1 MANSLINWVLTYPKR
16 FILFILLITLAAGC
30 FVYKNISINTSNT
43 DLLSKELTFRKN
55 DIAFTKEFPQFS
67 NTIMVVIDAR
77 EKDVAQ
83 DIASKFYY
91 FAKTREDEL
100 FDDIFYPNELDF
112 FKKNGF
118 LYLSEDELEE
128 SLDEMSAYQPFISRL
143 SQNQT
148 LYGLL
153 NTVNLFLTADLNDQ
167 YIQKINKLFKKLP
180 EVESNNSL
188 SWSNLFSS
196 RSEINHREIIYL
208 KPKLNTGSFFP
219 SKDSL
224 NFLKNIDREFDDY
237 KHANR
242 MNMYQKD
249 SKKSFDIRLTGTV
262 PMEQEELSNL
272 EKGSKK
278 GIFISL
284 LFVLIIIS
292 IAFFWRMHLI
302 LGSLAT
308 LIIGL
313 IWTTAIALLLFQE
326 LNLISIA
333 FAVLFIGLGIDFAIH
348 YCLRSVELFDEKHDN
363 FLINTHKS
371 ISKALFLT
379 AIAIAIGFFS
389 FAFTSFKGVAQLGAI
404 AGSGMFVSLFLTL
417 FFLPAFLILKKN
429 KETFSGWSGFEKMIF
444 FSFFNNKRISK
455 IFFYLSLALILGS
468 IYNLEKIQFENDP
481 IKLRDQNT
489 TSVQTMNELI
499 KDKNVNPHSVD
510 ILVDNFSEVN
520 DIKNNIVNSDEIK
533 EAISF
538 FDLIPENQE
547 KKLEILDQFKTFYP
561 KIELKEPR
569 LLTPREFALEK
580 TKINDLLSDLQI
592 KISKNYKN
600 KIDIREI
607 KRLEKRINSYEYSE
621 SFTEY
626 EKQFFYFLNQNIK
639 RFNKSLEAKIIF
651 EEDIPVSLK
660 KRYIGQN
667 GKIRVEIVPSK
678 DLDNFD
684 YKKSFIASVSNINLN
699 ISGGSFTTYEAGK
712 EVVKSFKEA
721 IVASIFLTTL
731 FLIFTLR
738 NFKKVFIVF
747 VNLIAA
753 FLFTL
758 YFLGALGINLNFA
771 NIIALPLLFGFGAAT
786 SIQTVLRTEEFN
798 NLENYF
804 EKSSTPSAVVFS
816 LLTTLGAFF
825 VLSLSSHVGTSSMGI
840 LLIISLFSVFLAN
853 LTVLIPLEKYLF
865 KK

>member
-188 SWSNLFSS
+188 SWSNLFSNK
-196 RSEINHREIIYL
+196 SEINHREIIYL

-224 NFLKNIDREFDDY
+224 NFLKNIDLEFDDY

-292 IAFFWRMHLI
+292 VAFFWRMHLI

-348 YCLRSVELFDEKHDN
+348 YCLRSVELFDKKSDN

-429 KETFSGWSGFEKMIF
+429 KETFSGWNDCKKITLFY
-444 FSFFNNKRISK
+444 FFNNKKISK
-455 IFFYLSLALILGS
+455 VLFYLSLALILGS
-468 IYNLEKIQFENDP
+468 INNLEKIQFENDP

-569 LLTPREFALEK
+569 LLTPVEFALEK
-580 TKINDLLSDLQI
+580 AKINDLLSDLQL

-600 KIDIREI
+600 RINIREI
-607 KRLEKRINSYEYSE
+607 KRLEKRINSYEDSA

-651 EEDIPVSLK
+651 
-660 KRYIGQN
+660 
-667 GKIRVEIVPSK
+667 
-678 DLDNFD
+678 D
-684 YKKSFIASVSNINLN
+684 YKKSFIESVSNINLN

-758 YFLGALGINLNFA
+758 YFLGILGINLNFA

-786 SIQTVLRTEEFN
+786 SIQTVLRTEEFD

-804 EKSSTPSAVVFS
+804 KKSSTPSAVVFS

-825 VLSLSSHVGTSSMGI
+825 VLSLSSHAGTSSMGI

-853 LTVLIPLEKYLF
+853 LTILIPLEKYFF